1 MLPQNQKLV
10 DDFFA
15 AIAPVE
21 QAYKHIGLS
30 YLAVKSGGHFT
41 ILIGRVFLNTKD
53 PETLRPHFASANV
66 RAGHYNLKE
75 LKLDAR
81 GLADKLI
88 EGKLNTPHGELVFR
102 SAVDARCA
110 ASFVPFHP
118 EGLKSQRR
126 INVLTLMA
134 GPVNRIPQPDTDWE
148 IRAASLPYAGVQE
161 LANDFGLGGVA
172 EGSIE
177 FVAPNVAVIDGQR
190 SKLSG
195 TDAEIH
201 VLLSEGLS
209 QDKLTLGYGIYVPG
223 KVTKRAV
230 VSGEKMRWTKE
241 SDLLRG
247 QTEFQAENTAVLNC
261 TVSYDGI
268 AQSHLWVSDPDKVQ
282 NSRRAVYEAFDPKL
296 ENLKGI
302 LAAAQGRGQEARELE
317 SVVAW
322 LLWMLGFSVAQLGGT
337 RRTRDAADLI
347 VTTPEGHFAVI
358 ECTTGLLKAENKLS
372 LLHDRTEAVRRS
384 LGTTNNTYQRVL
396 PVMVTSKMMS
406 EIKPDVEAA
415 ERLGISIVAREQL
428 ESAINRTLIQP
439 NADQIYAEAEQA
451 MNAALAKYQ
460 G

>member
-1 MLPQNQKLV
+1 V
-10 DDFFA
+10 
-15 AIAPVE
+15 
-21 QAYKHIGLS
+21 AY
-30 YLAVKSGGHFT
+30 
-41 ILIGRVFLNTKD
+41 
-53 PETLRPHFASANV
+53 
-66 RAGHYNLKE
+66 
-75 LKLDAR
+75 
-81 GLADKLI
+81 
-88 EGKLNTPHGELVFR
+88 
-102 SAVDARCA
+102 
-110 ASFVPFHP
+110 
-118 EGLKSQRR
+118 
-126 INVLTLMA
+126 
-134 GPVNRIPQPDTDWE
+134 
-148 IRAASLPYAGVQE
+148 
-161 LANDFGLGGVA
+161 
-172 EGSIE
+172 
-177 FVAPNVAVIDGQR
+177 NVAAIDGQR

-209 QDKLTLGYGIYVPG
+209 KDQLTLGYGIYVPG

-241 SDLLRG
+241 TDLLRG
-247 QTEFQAENTAVLNC
+247 QIKFQAEKTAVLNC

-268 AQSHLWVSDPDKVQ
+268 AQSHLWVSDPERVQ

-302 LAAAQGRGQEARELE
+302 LAAAQGRGHEARELE

-322 LLWMLGFSVAQLGGT
+322 LLWMLGFSVAHLGGT

-384 LGTTNNTYQRVL
+384 LGETNNTDQRVL
-396 PVMVTSKMMS
+396 PVMVTSKLTS